1 MKKLERR
8 NYLISEA
15 HCNSTP
21 NIYRIH
27 NSFFAFFADDSI
39 FSWIFA
45 FFFKKSL
52 STTLKSLAGLDL
64 RVIDIFEF
72 TKISV

>member
-27 NSFFAFFADDSI
+27 NSFFAFFADDSN
-39 FSWIFA
+39 F
-45 FFFKKSL
+45 L
-52 STTLKSLAGLDL
+52 
-64 RVIDIFEF
+64 
-72 TKISV
+72 